1 MTGGVYAWPLELAR
15 LEPYS
20 EPYSLYVGLED
31 VDAMEV
37 ILETS
42 VMYGGGDIEL
52 STSCSVG
59 LGSRE

>member
-1 MTGGVYAWPLELAR
+1 MTGGVYEWPLELAR

-20 EPYSLYVGLED
+20 LYVELED